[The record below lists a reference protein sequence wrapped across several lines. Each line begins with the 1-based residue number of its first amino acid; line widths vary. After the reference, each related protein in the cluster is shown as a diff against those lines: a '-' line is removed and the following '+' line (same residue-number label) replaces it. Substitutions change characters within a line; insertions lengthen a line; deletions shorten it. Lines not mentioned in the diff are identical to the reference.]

1 MSATLLDSISKYG
14 GIVGK
19 VNTLGN
25 LVYKQFFQNEKD
37 ANEFYR
43 AIYPS
48 LKITLVKYGRDS
60 DEFNNLLLALAKY
73 APTGAKKN
81 NFKKRYLMNKEGWKE
96 LPSDPDLIP
105 FGFWW

>member
-1 MSATLLDSISKYG
+1 
-14 GIVGK
+14 
-19 VNTLGN
+19 
-25 LVYKQFFQNEKD
+25 
-37 ANEFYR
+37 
-43 AIYPS
+43 
-48 LKITLVKYGRDS
+48 
-60 DEFNNLLLALAKY
+60 LLLALAKY